1 MFSALIAAPF
11 TLIALFAPYIYR
23 TMFSALKNFVVSEKI
38 PAAVKAKSF
47 YDLKATL
54 PGKDRVLDF
63 SNLKGDVVLIVNTAS
78 KCGYTPQYTGL
89 EKLYKEYKDQGFEV
103 IGFPSNEFMNQDP
116 GTDEEIA
123 QFCQVNHGVTFPLAK
138 KSEVNGAN
146 MNEVFAWLKSQ
157 PGQGS
162 STAIKWNFTKFLVDR
177 NGKVAGRFGSST
189 TPSQMKSEIEKLLA
203 QPRPSSL

>member
-1 MFSALIAAPF
+1 MFN
-11 TLIALFAPYIYR
+11 TLKSLV
-23 TMFSALKNFVVSEKI
+23 TSEKL
-38 PAAVKAKSF
+38 PETVKSKSF

-63 SNLKGDVVLIVNTAS
+63 STFKGDVVLIVNTAS
-78 KCGYTPQYTGL
+78 KCGFTPQFTGL
-89 EKLYKEYKDQGFEV
+89 EKLYKDYKEQGFEV
-103 IGFPSNEFMNQDP
+103 IGFPSNEFLSQDP
-116 GTDEEIA
+116 GTDDEIA

-138 KSEVNGAN
+138 KSEVNGSN
-146 MNEVFAWLKSQ
+146 MNEVFAWLKAQ
-157 PGQGS
+157 PGQSTIG

-177 NGKVAGRFGSST
+177 NGKVAGRFSPST